1 MKQQQSSSA
10 VIRHEGRVLSVT
22 SVQTKVEILAQTACA
37 ACHAKAV
44 CGASNGESRVIT
56 IRREDDGKIRPEDR
70 VNVVI
75 RQGQGF
81 KAVFIAYL
89 IPLFILLV
97 LLLTLSLFFENELVT
112 GLGALGFVA
121 LYYLVLAQFRDRLNS
136 GFVFTVEKINN

>member
-89 IPLFILLV
+89 IPLFILLGGTGIRGS
-97 LLLTLSLFFENELVT
+97 LLP
-112 GLGALGFVA
+112 GARSVQGQ
-121 LYYLVLAQFRDRLNS
+121 AQQRIRIY
-136 GFVFTVEKINN
+136 G

>member
-1 MKQQQSSSA
+1 MKNQKDT
-10 VIRHEGRVLSVT
+10 VIRHAGTVISVT
-22 SVQTKVEILAQTACA
+22 SSMVKVEIQAQTACA
-37 ACHAKAV
+37 ACHARTV
-44 CGASNGESRVIT
+44 CGASSGESRVIPV
-56 IRREDDGKIRPEDR
+56 RRHDDGTFKPGDE

-81 KAVFIAYL
+81 KAGFFAFL
-89 IPLFILLV
+89 IPLFILLGFF
-97 LLLTLSLFFENELVT
+97 LTFPLFFENELVT

>member
-22 SVQTKVEILAQTACA
+22 SVQTKVEILAQMACA

-97 LLLTLSLFFENELVT
+97 LLLTLPLFFENELVT

>member
-56 IRREDDGKIRPEDR
+56 IRREDDGKIKPEDR
-70 VNVVI
+70 VNVVV

-97 LLLTLSLFFENELVT
+97 LLLTLPLFLRMNW
-112 GLGALGFVA
+112 
-121 LYYLVLAQFRDRLNS
+121 
-136 GFVFTVEKINN
+136 

>member
-56 IRREDDGKIRPEDR
+56 IRREDDG
-70 VNVVI
+70 
-75 RQGQGF
+75 
-81 KAVFIAYL
+81 
-89 IPLFILLV
+89 
-97 LLLTLSLFFENELVT
+97 
-112 GLGALGFVA
+112 GFVA

>member
-81 KAVFIAYL
+81 KAVFIAYI

-97 LLLTLSLFFENELVT
+97 LLLTLPLFFENELVT

>member
-1 MKQQQSSSA
+1 MKHQEA
-10 VIRHEGRVLSVT
+10 PVIKHSGRVLSVT
-22 SVQTKVEILAQTACA
+22 SVQTKVEIQAQTACA
-37 ACHAKAV
+37 ACHARAV
-44 CGASNGESRVIT
+44 CGASNGESRILTV
-56 IRREDDGKIRPEDR
+56 RRPDDGTVKPGDD

-89 IPLFILLV
+89 VPLFILLV
-97 LLLTLSLFFENELVT
+97 LLLTLPLFFENELVT

-136 GFVFTVEKINN
+136 GFVFTVEKIN